1 MIYTKVY
8 AEGLHKLEAKQIENA
23 KIDARLLLEFV
34 CHTNRNDLLAHGD
47 REVTE
52 TEYEAYRQAV
62 AKRERH
68 IPLQHIIGTQGFMG
82 LEFKVNKHVLIPR
95 QDTEC
100 LVEEAMLQVHDGMH
114 ILDMCT
120 GSGCILLSLLKYS
133 NDCIGVG
140 VDISEEALEVA
151 RENADKLG
159 LEATFI
165 KSNLFDEV
173 NGTFDIFV
181 SNPPYIQTEVIKS
194 LMPEVKEHEPMLALD
209 GMEDGLYF
217 YRKIMTECKEYLKGG
232 AYALFEIGY
241 DQGESVQQL
250 MEQNGFKEVRVIKDL
265 AGLNRVVLGH
275 L

>member
-52 TEYEAYRQAV
+52 TEYEAYQQAV

-120 GSGCILLSLLKYS
+120 GSGCILLSLLKYT